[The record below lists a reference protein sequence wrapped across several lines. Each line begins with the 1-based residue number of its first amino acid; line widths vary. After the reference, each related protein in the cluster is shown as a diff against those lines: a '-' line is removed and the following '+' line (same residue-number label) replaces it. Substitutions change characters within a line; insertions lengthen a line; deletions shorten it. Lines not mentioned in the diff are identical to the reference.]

1 MPGKVNPTQA
11 EALSMVC
18 AQIIGNDVAVTIGN
32 SGGNLELNT
41 YKPLIAANVLQS
53 ARLLGEACYS
63 FSKNC
68 IAGIQP
74 DYDAIRNH
82 LNNSLMLVTALSP
95 FIGYDNCTR
104 IAKKAF
110 TEKITIR
117 KAALELGLV
126 SGDQFDKWVNPEKM
140 TGS

>member
-1 MPGKVNPTQA
+1 
-11 EALSMVC
+11 
-18 AQIIGNDVAVTIGN
+18 
-32 SGGNLELNT
+32 
-41 YKPLIAANVLQS
+41 
-53 ARLLGEACYS
+53 
-63 FSKNC
+63 
-68 IAGIQP
+68 
-74 DYDAIRNH
+74 
-82 LNNSLMLVTALSP
+82 MLVTALSP

-117 KAALELGLV
+117 KAALELGLI

>member
-1 MPGKVNPTQA
+1 
-11 EALSMVC
+11 
-18 AQIIGNDVAVTIGN
+18 
-32 SGGNLELNT
+32 LNT

-63 FSKNC
+63 FSNHC
-68 IAGIQP
+68 ITGIQP

-95 FIGYDNCTR
+95 YIGYDNCTI

-110 TEKITIR
+110 TENITIR

-126 SGDQFDKWVNPEKM
+126 TGDQFDKWVNPEKM